1 MKKKKDRATTIM
13 LSCIASRFSKGRQCR
28 IKHLMWGHTDKVKEK
43 QDALLTQV
51 SIQLHNL
58 RRAGLCETSGP
69 FQKKYKVQAQQ
80 TTSKEPGTRKGRGV
94 RAKLMCTKRLC
105 FVELVISP
113 LTLRYMMP

>member
-1 MKKKKDRATTIM
+1 MQNKT
-13 LSCIASRFSKGRQCR
+13 LNVGSHRQSER
-28 IKHLMWGHTDKVKEK
+28 KT
-43 QDALLTQV
+43 DALLTQV

-80 TTSKEPGTRKGRGV
+80 TTSKEPGTRKGRSV

-105 FVELVISP
+105 FAELVISP